1 MNQIV
6 YWVGIDVSKAQLDG
20 HIRPA
25 AAAFQVSNT
34 EAGIATLGQRLQQLQ
49 PVFIVMEA
57 TGGLEIPAAVALG
70 SAQIPVAVVN
80 PRQVRDFA
88 KATGKLAKTD
98 AIDAQVLA
106 HFAEAVQPEVR
117 LIANEASQQ

>member
-1 MNQIV
+1 
-6 YWVGIDVSKAQLDG
+6 
-20 HIRPA
+20 
-25 AAAFQVSNT
+25 
-34 EAGIATLGQRLQQLQ
+34 
-49 PVFIVMEA
+49 MEA